1 MQTLISSINELTNK
15 INDLEINFVKK
26 VEEIVI
32 NKFYSIVE
40 SEIKNA
46 IEQKIDQI
54 FNKCIKN

>member
-32 NKFYSIVE
+32 NKIHSLIE

-46 IEQKIDQI
+46 IQSQAGLE
-54 FNKCIKN
+54 